1 MSDAATAENE
11 SNDEIESI
19 PKFKRMVLRG
29 TDYREEYNF
38 EIFDDSM
45 KILIRP
51 LSDDQYT
58 TLLEQMEEDIDDAK
72 FQRIMAEA
80 DGKSED
86 EVEEEF
92 DIGFVKAMQTA
103 AKLGIDP
110 ESVDLKQAE
119 VATLVDKMVGGQS
132 IQIGREVMEI
142 TSNVSKAKEFP
153 GARGGD

>member
-1 MSDAATAENE
+1 MSNADNTN
-11 SNDEIESI
+11 NDESGDIESI

-29 TDYREEYNF
+29 TDYREEYEF
-38 EIFDDSM
+38 EIFDDAITIEI
-45 KILIRP
+45 KP

-80 DGKSED
+80 DGKSP
-86 EVEEEF
+86 EEAGDEF
-92 DIGFVKAMQTA
+92 DVGFVKAMQTA

-110 ESVDLKQAE
+110 ESVDLSQSE
-119 VATLVDKMVGGQS
+119 VAELVEKMVGGQS

>member
-1 MSDAATAENE
+1 MSDAVNAEDE
-11 SNDEIESI
+11 NDSEIESI

-29 TDYREEYNF
+29 TNYREEYEF
-38 EIFDDSM
+38 LVFDDEM
-45 KILIRP
+45 TILISP

-80 DGKSED
+80 DGKTAE
-86 EVEEEF
+86 EAEEEF
-92 DIGFVKAMQTA
+92 DVGFVKAMQTA

-110 ESVDLKQAE
+110 ESVDMEQAE
-119 VATLVDKMVGGQS
+119 VAEMVDLMVGGQS

-142 TSNVSKAKEFP
+142 TSNVSAAKEFP